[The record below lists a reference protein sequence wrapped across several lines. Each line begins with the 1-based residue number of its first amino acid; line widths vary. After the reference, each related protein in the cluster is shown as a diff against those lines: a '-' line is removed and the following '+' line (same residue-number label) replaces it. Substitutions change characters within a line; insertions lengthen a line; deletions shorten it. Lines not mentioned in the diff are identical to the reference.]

1 MRMKR
6 GRKGQIC
13 GREQTDSVKDGKG
26 LEDYDMQ
33 AKIKEAKRI
42 AAQ

>member
-1 MRMKR
+1 MRMKG

-13 GREQTDSVKDGKG
+13 GREQTDNVKDGKG